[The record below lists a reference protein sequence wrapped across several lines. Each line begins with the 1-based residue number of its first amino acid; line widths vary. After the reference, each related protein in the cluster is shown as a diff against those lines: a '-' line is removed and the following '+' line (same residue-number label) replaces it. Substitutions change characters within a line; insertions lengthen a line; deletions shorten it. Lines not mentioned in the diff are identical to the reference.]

1 MNYDKGPRTALEA
14 QTQAQ
19 WIAFA
24 PFVFQAARVLRD
36 TGILQLLEKSATA
49 GGLTLAEVAGGAKL
63 SEYGARVL
71 LEAGLGI
78 GLVKLKDDRYATTKT
93 AYFLMHDPITR
104 ANLDFTQ
111 DVNYQGLFN
120 LEDSIREGKPLG
132 LKVHGGWATLY
143 EALAHFPEKVRKSW
157 LAFDHIYS
165 DAAFPDALPHV
176 FRHKPKTLLDI
187 GGNTG
192 KFTLKC
198 LTHDPDVQVTIV
210 DLPGQLKMAQ
220 ATLEQA
226 GLGAR
231 ASFHEANLLDP
242 ASRLPS
248 GFDAVWMSQ
257 FLDCFSED
265 EIVSILRRCRE
276 ALAPGGRVYVLETFW
291 DRQRHDSGAFSL
303 QMTSLYF
310 TAIAN
315 GNSRMYETETFGGLV
330 RKAGFTVVEQ
340 IDHLGTGHTL
350 LACQP
355 S

>member
-1 MNYDKGPRTALEA
+1 MNFDKGPRTALEA
-14 QTQAQ
+14 QAAAQ

-24 PFVFQAARVLRD
+24 PFVFQCARVLRD
-36 TGILQLLEKSATA
+36 TGILQLLEKNAVT
-49 GGLTLAEVAGGAKL
+49 GGLTLAEVAARAKL

-71 LEAGLGI
+71 LEGGLGI
-78 GLVKLKDDRYATTKT
+78 GVVKLKDDRYATTKT

-132 LKVHGGWATLY
+132 LAVHGPWKTLY
-143 EALAHFPEKVRKSW
+143 EALAHFTPKVRESW

-176 FRHKPKTLLDI
+176 FRRKPATLLDI

-192 KFTLKC
+192 KFTLQC
-198 LTHDPDVQVTIV
+198 LRHDPDVRVTIV
-210 DLPGQLKMAQ
+210 DLPGQLNMAR
-220 ATLEQA
+220 ATLGQA
-226 GLGAR
+226 GLLDR
-231 ASFHEANLLDP
+231 VTLHEANLLDP
-242 ASRLPS
+242 ASRLPA
-248 GFDAVWMSQ
+248 GLDAIWMSQ

-265 EIVSILRRCRE
+265 EVVSILRRCRE
-276 ALAPGGRVYVLETFW
+276 VLAPGGYVYVLETFW

-310 TAIAN
+310 TALAN
-315 GNSRMYETETFGGLV
+315 GNSRMYETGTFGTLI
-330 RKAGFTVVEQ
+330 RKAGLRVVEQ
-340 IDHLGTGHTL
+340 TDHLGTGHTL

-355 S
+355 E